1 MSCRTNDSTVDGLAL
16 PGQFVSLEPSSADC
30 TPVASVGIMS
40 EMMELIET
48 TEPPLALDTA
58 GEPETRGSL
67 VFQDTIRRDMGEG
80 M

>member
-1 MSCRTNDSTVDGLAL
+1 
-16 PGQFVSLEPSSADC
+16 VSLEPSSADC

-40 EMMELIET
+40 EMIELIET

-58 GEPETRGSL
+58 GETRDSL